1 MQDDPKPED
10 QTVDP
15 EPEVPEGE
23 ETPTGGETIVKEKIA
38 WYEEALKDP
47 TPENVAK
54 VVNKIKGYDKEFS
67 RKMNQVTLRE
77 REVADV
83 AEKLK
88 TAATQ
93 PKSPEAVTKKQ
104 DKIFD
109 AWLESTSDP
118 GQRELIR
125 KIRDGT
131 VEIAREASD
140 SGGKLQ
146 ERIDRLEKQL
156 QTRQSSDQVTR
167 ESTLNSEIAALGKRL
182 GLDIVEKHREQI
194 LSLGV
199 QYPQYSARRL
209 LYSVA
214 DPDELEQA
222 LEIGKKR
229 SPKGTADQP
238 TNHRSPVT
246 STSPT
251 PEANK
256 YKGKT
261 PQEMQ
266 AGLRLAIRDSI
277 RASRGRLGIR

>member
-1 MQDDPKPED
+1 MEDDPKPED

-15 EPEVPEGE
+15 EAEVTEGE
-23 ETPTGGETIVKEKIA
+23 ETPTGGDSIVKEKIS

-93 PKSPEAVTKKQ
+93 PTKSPEAVSKKQ

-131 VEIAREASD
+131 LEIAREASD

-167 ESTLNSEIAALGKRL
+167 ESHLNSEIAALGKRL

-229 SPKGTADQP
+229 SPKGTVEP
-238 TNHRSPVT
+238 GNRRSPVT
-246 STSPT
+246 STTPT
-251 PEANK
+251 PEMSK

-266 AGLRLAIRDSI
+266 AGLRLAIKDSI
-277 RASRGRLGIR
+277 AASRGKLGIR